1 MNNAFF
7 LDRDGVIIEEEHY
20 LSDPAKVRLCPGC
33 AEAFK
38 QISSTGFRIIV
49 TSNQSGVARGYFT
62 FAEIAAVERRIEELL
77 AGAGAPLP
85 DAWYYCPHHTKG
97 NVAEYVRDCDCRKP
111 RPGML
116 IRAAKEHAISL
127 PDSVMIGDKLSDLRA
142 AFAAGCR
149 HAALVLTGHGSEQT
163 PEPLEHDY
171 PIADNILD
179 ATEKLLMLTGGK
191 TV

>member
-33 AEAFK
+33 AEAFR
-38 QISSTGFRIIV
+38 QISAAGFRIIV

-77 AGAGAPLP
+77 TGAGAPLP

-97 NVAEYVRDCDCRKP
+97 SVAEYVRDCDCRKP

-116 IRAAKEHAISL
+116 IRAAEEHAISL
-127 PDSVMIGDKLSDLRA
+127 PGSVMIGDKLSDLRA

-149 HAALVLTGHGSEQT
+149 HAALVMTGHGSEQT
-163 PEPLEHDY
+163 PEPLEYDY
-171 PIADNILD
+171 PVADNILD
-179 ATEKLLMLTGGK
+179 ATGKLLSLIKGK
-191 TV
+191 TA

>member
-33 AEAFK
+33 AEAFR
-38 QISSTGFRIIV
+38 QISAAGFRIIV

-77 AGAGAPLP
+77 TGAGAPLP
-85 DAWYYCPHHTKG
+85 DVWYYCPHHTKG
-97 NVAEYVRDCDCRKP
+97 SVAEYVRDCDCRKP

-116 IRAAKEHAISL
+116 IRAAEEHAISL
-127 PDSVMIGDKLSDLRA
+127 PSSVMIGDKLSDLRA

-149 HAALVLTGHGSEQT
+149 HAALVMTGHGSDQT
-163 PEPLEHDY
+163 PEPLEYDY
-171 PIADNILD
+171 PVADNILD
-179 ATEKLLMLTGGK
+179 ATGKLLSLIKGK
-191 TV
+191 TA

>member
-33 AEAFK
+33 AEAFR
-38 QISSTGFRIIV
+38 QISAAGFRIIV

-77 AGAGAPLP
+77 TGAGAPLP

-97 NVAEYVRDCDCRKP
+97 SVAEYVRDCDCRKP

-116 IRAAKEHAISL
+116 IRAAEEYAISL
-127 PDSVMIGDKLSDLRA
+127 PGSVMIGDKLSDLRA

-149 HAALVLTGHGSEQT
+149 HAALVMTGHGSEQT
-163 PEPLEHDY
+163 PEPLEYDY
-171 PIADNILD
+171 PVADNILD
-179 ATEKLLMLTGGK
+179 ATGKLLSLIEGK
-191 TV
+191 TA

>member
-33 AEAFK
+33 AEAFR
-38 QISSTGFRIIV
+38 QISAAGFRIIV
-49 TSNQSGVARGYFT
+49 TANQSGVARGYCT

-77 AGAGAPLP
+77 TGAGAPLP

-97 NVAEYVRDCDCRKP
+97 SVAEYVRDCDCRKP

-116 IRAAKEHAISL
+116 IRAAEEHAISL
-127 PDSVMIGDKLSDLRA
+127 PSSVMIGDKLSDLRA

-149 HAALVLTGHGSEQT
+149 HAALVMTGHGSDQT
-163 PEPLEHDY
+163 P
-171 PIADNILD
+171 
-179 ATEKLLMLTGGK
+179 
-191 TV
+191 

>member
-33 AEAFK
+33 AEAFR
-38 QISSTGFRIIV
+38 QISAAGFRIIV

-77 AGAGAPLP
+77 TGAGAPLP

-97 NVAEYVRDCDCRKP
+97 SVAEYVRDCDCRKP

-127 PDSVMIGDKLSDLRA
+127 PGSVMIGDKLSDLRA

-149 HAALVLTGHGSEQT
+149 HAALVMTGHGSEQT
-163 PEPLEHDY
+163 PEPLEYDY
-171 PIADNILD
+171 PVADNILD
-179 ATEKLLMLTGGK
+179 ATGKLLTLIKGK
-191 TV
+191 TA

>member
-1 MNNAFF
+1 
-7 LDRDGVIIEEEHY
+7 
-20 LSDPAKVRLCPGC
+20 
-33 AEAFK
+33 
-38 QISSTGFRIIV
+38 
-49 TSNQSGVARGYFT
+49 
-62 FAEIAAVERRIEELL
+62 
-77 AGAGAPLP
+77 
-85 DAWYYCPHHTKG
+85 
-97 NVAEYVRDCDCRKP
+97 
-111 RPGML
+111 ML

-127 PDSVMIGDKLSDLRA
+127 PGSVMIGDKLSDLRA